1 MGKTHKSK
9 PRSKSQRGKLV
20 LATDLGGT
28 NLRTALVNDRGEILA
43 HIRRP
48 TKANIGKDKLI
59 DKLITMLKATA
70 SKHNTPLKRI
80 NGICIGFAGPVD
92 AELGVVLTSP
102 HMNDWVNVPLKD
114 IMEEEFKIPV
124 IIENDANAAA
134 LGEHWMGAGKGAKS
148 LVCITLGT
156 GIGGGIVLNDKIW
169 HGATGFGAEIGH
181 TTIIRNGFKC
191 KCGNR
196 GCLEAYASATGMV
209 RLMHK
214 ALARKSAMQND
225 GVDEERFNK
234 DGSKYINELAA
245 KGNKNA
251 LWVIKEMTQILGIAI
266 VNIAHT
272 LNPEVIIIGGGVAN
286 MGSKLFEPLR
296 KEVKKRAFEKA
307 VEYLRIV
314 PAKLGD
320 NAGIIGAARSAL
332 NRL

>member
-1 MGKTHKSK
+1 MGKTHKNK

-43 HIRRP
+43 QMRKP
-48 TKANIGKDKLI
+48 TNADKGKEKVFE
-59 DKLITMLKATA
+59 KLITMLKATA
-70 SKHNTPLKRI
+70 SKHKTPLKKI
-80 NGICIGFAGPVD
+80 NGICIGVAGPVD

-102 HMNDWVNVPLKD
+102 NLNDWVNVPLRD
-114 IMEEEFKIPV
+114 ILEEEFKIPV

-214 ALARKSAMQND
+214 ALSKTSKLQDN
-225 GVDEERFNK
+225 VDEERLNK
-234 DGSKYINELAA
+234 DGAKYINELAA

-272 LNPEVIIIGGGVAN
+272 LNPEVIVIGGGVAN